1 MITTKQE
8 ILEHLTMPENE
19 FKATVM
25 SEAKKV
31 YARSG
36 NRIIITAMLGYS
48 NICRNQCA
56 YCGMR
61 AENKKIRRYRL
72 SLTDIKNTIEA
83 AAASGFERLF
93 LISGEDPDYRLDNLL
108 EIIVHGKKH
117 GLFLSLAAGEMP
129 YEYYDA
135 FEDAGLD
142 EYVLKF
148 ETTDRNLFG
157 KIKPTGSFDG
167 RMKCIEYIANSRM
180 KLASGNITGLPGQSL
195 DSIADDILIMKEL
208 NISWAPVVPYMPVPG
223 TPLAQNNSR
232 GSLEIILK
240 EISILRLM
248 LPEVNIT
255 AQQPGEEIKNGFGD
269 IDGNLNAL
277 KAGANMLFTDLLPVA
292 LAGEFKVIDNR
303 NVEGIERI
311 VELADLSAMKV

>member
-31 YARSG
+31 YTRSG

-93 LISGEDPDYRLDNLL
+93 LISGEDPDYKLDNLL

-129 YEYYDA
+129 YEHYDA

-148 ETTDRNLFG
+148 ETTDRNLFS
-157 KIKPTGSFDG
+157 KIKPTGTFDG
-167 RMKCIEYIANSRM
+167 RMKCIEYIANSTM
-180 KLASGNITGLPGQSL
+180 KLASGNITGLPGQNL
-195 DSIADDILIMKEL
+195 DSIADDILMMKAL

-223 TPLAQNNSR
+223 TPLAENNSR
-232 GSLEIILK
+232 GSLDIILK

-248 LPEVNIT
+248 LPEVDIT
-255 AQQPGEEIKNGFGD
+255 AQQPGEDIKNGFGD
-269 IDGNLNAL
+269 VEGNLNAL
-277 KAGANMLFTDLLPVA
+277 NAGANMLFTDLLPAA

-303 NVEGIERI
+303 NVEGMERI
-311 VELADLSAMKV
+311 ADLADLSAMKV